1 MPDMSELDDAL
12 DQLNEVQAE
21 VDDDDFD
28 PRSGTPPPSAKTINS
43 MAQDIYDAL
52 PKDDEGMA
60 ASTTFFDDS
69 HAFLSPISP
78 PMPCESASCLCLLDA
93 DWCLQSDMMTNS
105 RLQACSAAP
114 MHGRC

>member
-1 MPDMSELDDAL
+1 MSELDDAL

-52 PKDDEGMA
+52 PKDDEGTA

-78 PMPCESASCLCLLDA
+78 PTCRVNLLRVYAYWMPIG
-93 DWCLQSDMMTNS
+93 
-105 RLQACSAAP
+105 ACNP
-114 MHGRC
+114 I